1 MQDEILP
8 SHQRDEILTFI
19 SMEMELGSIMLSKM
33 SQSKTDNYHIVLL
46 MKKFRHTHKKQILLR
61 FHLHKVLRI
70 ITVISESRQGG
81 GY

>member
-46 MKKFRHTHKKQILLR
+46 MKKFRHTHTQNK
-61 FHLHKVLRI
+61 
-70 ITVISESRQGG
+70 
-81 GY
+81 YC